1 MYGSHSSDLQFE
13 AAWALTNVAS
23 GTSDQTRAVVD
34 AGAIPKFVNLLA
46 SPVAVVAEQAVWA
59 LGNIAG
65 DGPQTRDI
73 VLAHNTIHGLM
84 QLISTSTPVSRS
96 NFHLLQTTNR
106 LIFHP
111 LEQLPFLRNIV
122 WLMSN
127 LCRNKNPPPPFEK
140 IAVMLPVL
148 AELLQNPDIQVLSK
162 LHRVKADS

>member
-1 MYGSHSSDLQFE
+1 MYCSHRSDLQFE

-73 VLAHNTIHGLM
+73 VLAHNAIHGLM
-84 QLISTSTPVSRS
+84 QLISTNTPVSRS
-96 NFHLLQTTNR
+96 ICPIQKTPIC
-106 LIFHP
+106 LIFTVRIAFIPAQHRLANVEFMP
-111 LEQLPFLRNIV
+111 QQKPTTTFRENKSYVART
-122 WLMSN
+122 
-127 LCRNKNPPPPFEK
+127 CRIIAEPRRSSFE
-140 IAVMLPVL
+140 
-148 AELLQNPDIQVLSK
+148 
-162 LHRVKADS
+162 

>member
-1 MYGSHSSDLQFE
+1 MHRSHSSDLQFE

-73 VLAHNTIHGLM
+73 VLAHNAIHGLM
-84 QLISTSTPVSRS
+84 QLISTSTPVS
-96 NFHLLQTTNR
+96 
-106 LIFHP
+106 
-111 LEQLPFLRNIV
+111 
-122 WLMSN
+122 
-127 LCRNKNPPPPFEK
+127 
-140 IAVMLPVL
+140 
-148 AELLQNPDIQVLSK
+148 
-162 LHRVKADS
+162 